1 MDVGKKELDMEDD
14 NIVVVVENSKV
25 DVSGSRDEV
34 VEDSKEKEND
44 DSNHNEEEVVEEVGD
59 NWNVMLID
67 NHDKALIGN
76 YLADRHAKVQELA
89 VAYRHE
95 KVLE

>member
-1 MDVGKKELDMEDD
+1 MEVGKKELDMGVD
-14 NIVVVVENSKV
+14 NTVVVVENSKV
-25 DVSGSRDEV
+25 DVSGSRAEV

-67 NHDKALIGN
+67 NHDRALIGN

-89 VAYRHE
+89 VANKHE

>member
-25 DVSGSRDEV
+25 DVSGSRAEV

-67 NHDKALIGN
+67 NHD
-76 YLADRHAKVQELA
+76 RHAKVQELA